1 MGVGRHSGARL
12 WQVGKN
18 PEFFSNDTGAP
29 CRGWAFPGNWEGCAP
44 HSQHHVCLGALP
56 APSRG
61 PRTQAGVPAATPLP
75 TWLLTYFN
83 RGWTV

>member
-29 CRGWAFPGNWEGCAP
+29 CRGWAFPGDGKAVLHIHSTTCASVP
-44 HSQHHVCLGALP
+44 SLLP
-56 APSRG
+56 VG
-61 PRTQAGVPAATPLP
+61 VHEPRLESLRPLRFLP
-75 TWLLTYFN
+75 
-83 RGWTV
+83 GS